1 MEAPE
6 VPLEQV
12 HEDIHH
18 HTSGHHQAHAESPW
32 TRYVA
37 LSTAFLAALAALAA
51 LCAGHTETEAMHA
64 KMDANDQW
72 AFYQAKSIKANQ
84 LENTSQILA
93 ALGKE
98 ADPALGAKLKKYEE
112 EKVEIQ
118 GEAKAFD
125 HESSAYLGAHSWYGY
140 GVTMFQVAIA
150 LSAISALTRRRRYWL
165 ISLGIGAIGVGF
177 AASGVWQQSRIHE
190 PETEA
195 ATAAP
200 AAHHS
205 G

>member
-18 HTSGHHQAHAESPW
+18 HTTGHHPHGEAPW
-32 TRYVA
+32 TRYIA
-37 LSTAFLAALAALAA
+37 LSTALIAALAALAA

-72 AFYQAKSIKANQ
+72 AFYQAKSIKGNQ
-84 LENTSQILA
+84 LENTSQIII

-98 ADPALGAKLKKYEE
+98 PDPALAAKLKKYDE
-112 EKVEIQ
+112 EKAEIQ
-118 GEAKAFD
+118 AEARSFD
-125 HESSAYLGAHSWYGY
+125 HESSAYLGSHTWYGY

-165 ISLGIGAIGVGF
+165 ISLGIGAVGVGF
-177 AASGVWQQSRIHE
+177 AATGAVEQSRIHS
-190 PETEA
+190 PEAQPA
-195 ATAAP
+195 AAAP
-200 AAHHS
+200 AHHS